1 MKNQQQQHG
10 KTSPPSPPSP
20 QPTRSPN
27 DAGSLRVEG
36 FVRITDPNTKRVYVE
51 TRA

>member
-10 KTSPPSPPSP
+10 KTSQPSQ
-20 QPTRSPN
+20 QPTRLPN

-36 FVRITDPNTKRVYVE
+36 FVRIADPNTKRVYVE